1 MAALSKVGRGSL
13 GPGKE
18 GGRRGKVE
26 KGESQEV
33 EGGEILG
40 SKVCKGLLHVLVK
53 NENSIL

>member
-1 MAALSKVGRGSL
+1 MAALSEVGRGSL

-40 SKVCKGLLHVLVK
+40 SKVCKGLLHVFSK
-53 NENSIL
+53 E